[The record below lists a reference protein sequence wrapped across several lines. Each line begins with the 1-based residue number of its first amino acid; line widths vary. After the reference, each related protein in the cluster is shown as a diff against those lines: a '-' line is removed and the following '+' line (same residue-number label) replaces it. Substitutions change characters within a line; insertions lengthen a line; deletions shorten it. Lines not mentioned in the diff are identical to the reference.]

1 MIQQTL
7 LKKFKF
13 LKKKFFS
20 SIFDF
25 DIIIKLKVFIYTW
38 ATHEDVEKKILLI
51 FFTLKNEI
59 WAAALNLKLTV
70 LL

>member
-7 LKKFKF
+7 LKKFNIF
-13 LKKKFFS
+13 LQNFFL
-20 SIFDF
+20 SIFDY

-38 ATHEDVEKKILLI
+38 ATHEDVEKNILLI

>member
-7 LKKFKF
+7 LKKFNIF
-13 LKKKFFS
+13 LQKFFS

-38 ATHEDVEKKILLI
+38 ATHEDVEKNILLI